1 MMWTIY
7 LLGLLGNINTFCAIA
22 CFVLFVSVGLG
33 IMYRNIELTD
43 CEHISYKEERDA
55 LDKWLK
61 RGVISFLICMLG
73 VVFIPSEKQLYA
85 IVGIG
90 GTLDYLKGND
100 KAKQIPDKV
109 IDAVYKYLDDGKE
122 EKGE

>member
-1 MMWTIY
+1 MWTIY
-7 LLGLLGNINTFCAIA
+7 LLGLIGNLNAFCTIA
-22 CFVLFVSVGLG
+22 CFVLFVLVGLG
-33 IMYRNIELTD
+33 IMHRNIDLSD
-43 CEHISYKEERDA
+43 YGHISYKEERDA
-55 LDKWLK
+55 ADKWLK
-61 RGVISFLICMLG
+61 RGAISFLICMLG

-90 GTLDYLKGND
+90 GTLDYLKDND

>member
-1 MMWTIY
+1 MWTIY
-7 LLGLLGNINTFCAIA
+7 LLGLIGSLNAFCAIA
-22 CFVLFVSVGLG
+22 CFVLFVLVSLG
-33 IMYRNIELTD
+33 IIHRNIDLSD
-43 CEHISYKEERDA
+43 YDHISYKEERDA
-55 LDKWLK
+55 ADKWLK
-61 RGVISFLICMLG
+61 RGAISFLICMVG

-90 GTLDYLKGND
+90 GTLDYLKNND

>member
-1 MMWTIY
+1 MMWVIY
-7 LLGLLGNINTFCAIA
+7 LLGLLGNLNTFFAIMA
-22 CFVLFVSVGLG
+22 LCIFLGLVFG
-33 IMYRNIELTD
+33 IIYRNAELSFN
-43 CEHISYKEERDA
+43 CNKEALDA
-55 LDKWLK
+55 FDKWLK
-61 RGVISFLICMLG
+61 RGIISFLICLMGL
-73 VVFIPSEKQLYA
+73 VFIPTEKQLYA

-90 GTLDYLKGND
+90 GTLNYLKSND